1 MMKKLLAVVMILVL
15 LVGVFSACSNKSNN
29 SEPKEVLK
37 VDELPEFPSG
47 VLDTLKQ
54 DDMYITRATQTAIDD
69 YNAYIETLLSNGF
82 FTYSKNQIDDNSF
95 TTLVNDATRV
105 TLSYFPKEFT
115 TTIIAEPKGDLFKCK
130 QDNKY
135 KSKNIQST
143 FTGMKGETVVAQEG
157 MGFIIRLDDGSFIII
172 DGGMGDPD
180 SIDSTKLYNILKE
193 QSPEGTKKPRIA
205 AWIFTHCHGDHIG
218 VFNTFSIDYH
228 NKVDIEAFYYNFQT
242 EASMKV
248 KDDFMLDN
256 SIYRYTQFK
265 KAMKEYYP
273 NVPKVRIHT
282 GDKVYIRNAVIDVLF
297 SYEYLFPNRLNEEK
311 HPSSNAASLIF
322 KINIAGQS
330 IMITGDIEEYGMNFA
345 YNYYD
350 SYLKSDILQMAHHGM
365 NHSVDFYSA
374 VDPTYVILPLS
385 HPWYEVLN
393 KGEGNIWLRDSK
405 NVRQIIEFGSQSVS
419 IPLPYNPLDSE
430 IEKIP
435 NASTK
440 YKNYQY

>member
-1 MMKKLLAVVMILVL
+1 MMKKLLAVVIVLVL
-15 LVGVFSACSNKSNN
+15 IVSVFSACGDKSNN
-29 SEPKEVLK
+29 SEPKVVLK
-37 VDELPEFPSG
+37 VDQLPEFSYG
-47 VLDTLKQ
+47 VSDTLKQ

-82 FTYSKNQIDDNSF
+82 ITYSKNKIDDNSF

-105 TLSYFPKEFT
+105 TLSYLPKEFT
-115 TTIIAEPKGDLFKCK
+115 TTIIAEPKGDLFTRK

-143 FTGMKGETVVAQEG
+143 FTGMKGETVIAEEG

-193 QSPEGTKKPRIA
+193 QSPKGTKKPRIA

-228 NKVDIEAFYYNFQT
+228 DKVDIEAFYYNFQT
-242 EASMKV
+242 EETMMV
-248 KDDFMLDN
+248 KDDFMLDD

-265 KAMKEYYP
+265 KAMKEYYSK
-273 NVPKVRIHT
+273 VPKVRVHM
-282 GDKVYIRNAVIDVLF
+282 GDKIYIRNAVIDVLF
-297 SYEYLFPNRLNEEK
+297 SYEYLYPNRLGEDK
-311 HPSSNAASLIF
+311 HPNSNAASLIF
-322 KINIAGQS
+322 KINIADQS
-330 IMITGDIEEYGMNFA
+330 IMITGDIEEYGMEFV
-345 YNYYD
+345 YKHYD
-350 SYLKSDILQMAHHGM
+350 AYLKSDILQMAHHGI

-385 HPWYEVLN
+385 HAWFEVLN
-393 KGEGNIWLRDSK
+393 QGDGNIWLRDSK
-405 NVRQIIEFGSQSVS
+405 NVRQIIEFSSQSVS

-440 YKNYQY
+440 YKSYQY